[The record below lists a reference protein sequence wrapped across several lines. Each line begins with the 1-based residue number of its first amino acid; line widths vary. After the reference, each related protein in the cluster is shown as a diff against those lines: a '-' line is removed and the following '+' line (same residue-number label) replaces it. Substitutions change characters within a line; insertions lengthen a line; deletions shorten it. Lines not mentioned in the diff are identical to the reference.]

1 MKTLAAI
8 SGVSPSRFIQVLTDS
23 IDIRSRPDI
32 IDFWLQRACSALTA
46 DTAVTSAVVCAG
58 FSDTPHQQND
68 SPDAGNHGDRTPLA
82 QAFTSTDRKILRI
95 RRQEAMFR
103 GAAMKWI
110 AGNLLMMV
118 VGGTVLT
125 VGAQTAAPLW
135 SPSTVETMRH
145 VGAAALRDDYG
156 YERLAH
162 LTDNI
167 GPRPVGSRQAAAAV
181 DYVADELRK
190 IGFTV
195 RLEKVRVPRWIR
207 GEDRCELVEY
217 PGQVPG
223 TTQRIVV
230 AALGGLGVATPRDGI
245 TAEVLIV
252 NSLAEL
258 DSSPHDK
265 LAGKIVLFNKRF
277 DRRMADSG
285 FAFDAYDEAV
295 ELRNDGRTAAAK
307 VGAAAVLVR
316 SVGGGD
322 YRLVHVGA
330 TDYFNAAHIPAA
342 AITAEDADLIVRLSS
357 QGPVRVRLV
366 LSSDLQE
373 EVDSYNVIAD
383 LKGSEHPEHIVI
395 VSGHLDSWDLGTGAL
410 DDGVGVAIAMATA
423 NLFHQQ
429 DLHPSRTIRIVVWM
443 GEERGLL
450 GARSYCKEHGA
461 EMTNHFAA
469 IETDSGAGHAMG
481 IAISGDRAL
490 AALLRPV
497 AEVLEESGA
506 GILRDSRDPAP
517 DLVPLYFR
525 GIPAFA
531 PIQDTRNYFD
541 YHHTAAD
548 TFDKVNLQELRENI
562 AIVSVLSYA
571 LATMNTEL
579 PRQQLTL
586 PEWLK

>member
-1 MKTLAAI
+1 
-8 SGVSPSRFIQVLTDS
+8 
-23 IDIRSRPDI
+23 
-32 IDFWLQRACSALTA
+32 
-46 DTAVTSAVVCAG
+46 
-58 FSDTPHQQND
+58 
-68 SPDAGNHGDRTPLA
+68 
-82 QAFTSTDRKILRI
+82 
-95 RRQEAMFR
+95 
-103 GAAMKWI
+103 MKWT

-125 VGAQTAAPLW
+125 VGAQTAAPAW
-135 SPSTVETMRH
+135 SSSTVETMRH
-145 VGAAALRDDYG
+145 MGAAALRDDYG

-162 LTDNI
+162 LTDSI

-190 IGFTV
+190 IGFAV

-207 GEDRCELVEY
+207 GEDRCELVKY

-258 DSSPHDK
+258 DSLPHDK

-285 FAFDAYDEAV
+285 FAFDAYDQAV

-357 QGPVRVRLV
+357 QGPVRLRLV

-410 DDGVGVAIAMATA
+410 DDGVGVAIAIATA

-429 DLHPSRTIRIVVWM
+429 GLHPSRTTRIVAWM

-450 GARSYCKEHGA
+450 GARAYGKEHAA
-461 EMTNHFAA
+461 EIASHFAA

-481 IAISGDRAL
+481 IYFTGEDAIAD
-490 AALLRPV
+490 LLQPV
-497 AEVLEESGA
+497 SELLDASGA
-506 GILRDSRDPAP
+506 GTVREYKDPAP
-517 DLVPLYFR
+517 DLIPLYFR
-525 GIPAFA
+525 GVPAFT
-531 PIQDTRNYFD
+531 PLQDTRKYFD

-548 TFDKVNLQELRENI
+548 TLDKVDPQELRENI
-562 AIVSVLSYA
+562 AVVSVLAYA
-571 LATMNTEL
+571 LATMKRDL
-579 PRQQLTL
+579 PRQQIAL
-586 PEWLK
+586 PDWLK